1 MNTHKTNILTLFR
14 FYSNI
19 YIFVFWTYRPILI
32 IYLLKSHKITA
43 KMKTQH
49 KHRQSNIEDRWAA
62 MSGPFDLSGR
72 LIEQQTEGISLKSS
86 TNDLLL
92 NWKKLINQKELTSQF
107 SFSSWPAFFSLR
119 FFLLNF
125 LCSFLCCISCSSF
138 VISSYNSSNWVMPR
152 LHSTDFC

>member
-1 MNTHKTNILTLFR
+1 MNLA
-14 FYSNI
+14 Y
-19 YIFVFWTYRPILI
+19 ILI

-72 LIEQQTEGISLKSS
+72 LIEQQTEWKGSRYFQVNLTNCRHLFKKS

-92 NWKKLINQKELTSQF
+92 N
-107 SFSSWPAFFSLR
+107 
-119 FFLLNF
+119 
-125 LCSFLCCISCSSF
+125 
-138 VISSYNSSNWVMPR
+138 
-152 LHSTDFC
+152 